1 MTQNGSQGG
10 QTRRRVLLSI
20 GAGAVAALA
29 GCSSGAEGGADNV
42 PVRGDPDADVVLEV
56 YEDLGCPA
64 CRQYVQNGLP
74 DIQTQYLDDGLIR
87 YEHRDLIT
95 TEIGNNAASAA
106 REVLDRHG
114 NDSFWEFHG
123 AMYANQNRLRSEG
136 AALFG
141 EVASELGFDAQAIQ
155 QAGVDRAHQSAVD
168 ADVERGR
175 SLGATSTP
183 SFVLDGELID
193 AGGATINQ
201 RVAAVAQQINQA
213 LSGE

>member
-1 MTQNGSQGG
+1 MTQNGSRGG
-10 QTRRRVLLSI
+10 QTRRRVLLGI

-29 GCSSGAEGGADNV
+29 GCSSGVEGGADNV
-42 PVRGDPDADVVLEV
+42 PWRGNADADVVLEV

-74 DIQTQYLDDGLIR
+74 DIQAQYLDDGLIR

-95 TEIGNNAASAA
+95 TDIGNNAASAA

-114 NDSFWEFHG
+114 NDAFWNFHA
-123 AMYANQNRLRSEG
+123 AMYDNQNRLRNEG

-141 EVASELGFDAQAIQ
+141 EVAGELGLDAEAIQ
-155 QAGVDRAHQSAVD
+155 QAGVDRTHQDAVD
-168 ADVERGR
+168 ADIDRGR
-175 SLGATSTP
+175 SLGVDSTP
-183 SFVLDGELID
+183 SFVLNEERID
-193 AGGATINQ
+193 ATGATINQ
-201 RVAAVAQQINQA
+201 RVATVAQEINQA